1 MIYVGYKDPLL
12 SQLLKMLRGDQ
23 IEIDNKAI
31 ELFDQNQEEEKRN
44 EFGFKET
51 FIKPTVYGILQH
63 KIGFLSSLF
72 E

>member
-44 EFGFKET
+44 EFGFKAT

-63 KIGFLSSLF
+63 KISFLSSLF